1 MQDLNGLKPERLDAV
16 EDPLA
21 GAEQDRRDV
30 QRELVDDPGNEGLA
44 HSRGAARDV
53 YAALPGRLARLCV
66 SGVEAAGD
74 EVEGRPAFHLDRLV
88 SVMGEHKHRRVV
100 RRLGTP
106 PAAPVLIP
114 LAADRPEHVPPHDVR
129 AARAHEPVGRRRV
142 GVVGALVAE
151 MPGMELAPTL
161 TEWTIAALVGPS
173 DETVERDRHVAGGVR
188 HRTPLGV
195 SLRLA
200 SGDSTPGTAAQPPYC
215 EAAWAGDAW
224 VSREGA
230 ASSIPLGTVAHRFG
244 TRICARAPLWKRSSS
259 TTSSFRCSSS
269 SANGLRPVPIAIGTV
284 VSWYS
289 SMRPRRVIDLA
300 KSGPPWTRTVPSS
313 SRAFSSAISA
323 PRSPPKISA
332 GPHSAFS
339 RV

>member
-1 MQDLNGLKPERLDAV
+1 MQDLDGLEVERLDAV

-30 QRELVDDPGNEGLA
+30 ERELVNDAGTQGLA

-53 YAALPGRLARLCV
+53 YAALAGRLARLRV
-66 SGVEAAGD
+66 SSVEAVGD
-74 EVEGRPAFHLDRLV
+74 EVEGRPALHLDRLS
-88 SVMGEHKHRRVV
+88 SVMGEHEDRRVV

-161 TEWTIAALVGPS
+161 TEWIIAALVGSS

-188 HRTPLGV
+188 HRRPLGLV
-195 SLRLA
+195 CDFA
-200 SGDSTPGTAAQPPYC
+200 SGDSTPGTAAKPPYC
-215 EAAWAGDAW
+215 EAAWACEAW
-224 VSREGA
+224 VSRKA
-230 ASSIPLGTVAHRFG
+230 AATRPASI
-244 TRICARAPLWKRSSS
+244 
-259 TTSSFRCSSS
+259 
-269 SANGLRPVPIAIGTV
+269 
-284 VSWYS
+284 
-289 SMRPRRVIDLA
+289 
-300 KSGPPWTRTVPSS
+300 
-313 SRAFSSAISA
+313 
-323 PRSPPKISA
+323 
-332 GPHSAFS
+332 
-339 RV
+339 

>member
-16 EDPLA
+16 EYPLA
-21 GAEQDRRDV
+21 GSEQDRRDV

-53 YAALPGRLARLCV
+53 YAALPGPLARLCV

-74 EVEGRPAFHLDRLV
+74 EVEGRPACHLDRLV
-88 SVMGEHKHRRVV
+88 GVTGEHKYRRVV

-161 TEWTIAALVGPS
+161 TEWIIAALVGPS

-188 HRTPLGV
+188 HPRPPGLVCDLQVATAPLEPPPSHRIVKPPGP
-195 SLRLA
+195 A
-200 SGDSTPGTAAQPPYC
+200 TPGFRAM
-215 EAAWAGDAW
+215 
-224 VSREGA
+224 REPSTQGRR
-230 ASSIPLGTVAHRFG
+230 LGFTHSPA
-244 TRICARAPLWKRSSS
+244 TRIRRQYQSID
-259 TTSSFRCSSS
+259 RCSP
-269 SANGLRPVPIAIGTV
+269 NR
-284 VSWYS
+284 
-289 SMRPRRVIDLA
+289 
-300 KSGPPWTRTVPSS
+300 
-313 SRAFSSAISA
+313 
-323 PRSPPKISA
+323 
-332 GPHSAFS
+332 
-339 RV
+339 